1 MGDVGGPLDYYLRVL
16 GSFLGY
22 WHLFAIFSILSGIFL
37 IFLAFLIL
45 KANPKKAKNRFMAL
59 MLVTEA
65 LRCFTSML
73 FWVYAWPEW
82 FLVVLEPA
90 RIVYYTMSL
99 QLFFLYLIAST
110 FYIEKEWAMRIS
122 GFFRL
127 HGLYVFPLF
136 CLSFVLIVSHLM
148 GGTSVAIGDVSW
160 VYCES
165 VGPGEGTTASGKPLP
180 FEVSCPEKYESY
192 YQKFHSKIVLLLF

>member
-1 MGDVGGPLDYYLRVL
+1 MGEVGSPLDYYLRTL

-37 IFLAFLIL
+37 VFLAYLIL
-45 KANPKKAKNRFMAL
+45 KANPKKSKNRFMAL

-73 FWVYAWPEW
+73 FWVYAWPEE
-82 FLVVLEPA
+82 FLVVLKPA

-110 FYIEKEWAMRIS
+110 FYIEKE
-122 GFFRL
+122 
-127 HGLYVFPLF
+127 
-136 CLSFVLIVSHLM
+136 
-148 GGTSVAIGDVSW
+148 
-160 VYCES
+160 
-165 VGPGEGTTASGKPLP
+165 
-180 FEVSCPEKYESY
+180 
-192 YQKFHSKIVLLLF
+192 